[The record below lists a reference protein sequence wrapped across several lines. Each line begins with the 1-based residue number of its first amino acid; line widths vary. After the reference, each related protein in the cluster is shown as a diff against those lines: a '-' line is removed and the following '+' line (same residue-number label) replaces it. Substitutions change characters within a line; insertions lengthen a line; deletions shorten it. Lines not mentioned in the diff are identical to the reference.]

1 MELNK
6 NAALLKAVREEVA
19 GAFVTDSAT
28 GARTLDVQKAV
39 ALPLLQSLFTEILRL
54 RVSMVIMRVVE
65 EPMSIGGVNIAKGS
79 LIHAYSGVAHID
91 EDTWGAPEH
100 PADQFWAERHIK
112 YVEERD
118 QTGQLHRRREFAM
131 AASPACFFPFG
142 TLPPFSSTK
151 GSSLIRL
158 TGGGVPICPG
168 RQFAKNE
175 VFTMLGILVDRFDME
190 FVRWTNFDG
199 SPSDRPAESDQRFSG
214 IGSLPPDRDMTV
226 RWKRTW

>member
-6 NAALLKAVREEVA
+6 DAALLKAVREEVA

-28 GARTLDVQKAV
+28 GARTLDVQKVV

-65 EPMSIGGVNIAKGS
+65 EPMSIGGVSIAKGS
-79 LIHAYSGVAHID
+79 LIHAYSHIAHTD

-100 PADQFWAERHIK
+100 PADQFWAERHIQ

-118 QTGQLHRRREFAM
+118 QTGQLRRRREFAM

-142 TLPPFSSTK
+142 TLCSFLKHEGFFSNKTYRRRSSHLPGPP
-151 GSSLIRL
+151 IR
-158 TGGGVPICPG
+158 
-168 RQFAKNE
+168 QE
-175 VFTMLGILVDRFDME
+175 
-190 FVRWTNFDG
+190 
-199 SPSDRPAESDQRFSG
+199 
-214 IGSLPPDRDMTV
+214 
-226 RWKRTW
+226 